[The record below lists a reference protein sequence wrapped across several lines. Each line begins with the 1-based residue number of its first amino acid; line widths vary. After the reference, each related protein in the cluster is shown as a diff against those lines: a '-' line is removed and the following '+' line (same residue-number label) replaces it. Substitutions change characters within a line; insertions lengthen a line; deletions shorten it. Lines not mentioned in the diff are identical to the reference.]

1 MNRETEKLLF
11 YRGLLFGLRLAGE
24 EEFLAEGAAFH
35 RAFGATMEFASSLFE
50 GVDAIRPVE
59 CEVDPIF
66 GVYPEAN
73 EMLLEGEQDTVL
85 SLANPD
91 LRRAKFEVD
100 VAEARAELQRL
111 PRPDLFEQLGRHF
124 KTALDKAA

>member
-24 EEFLAEGAAFH
+24 EEFLAEGSAFH
-35 RAFGATMEFASSLFE
+35 RAFGATMEFASRLFE
-50 GVDAIRPVE
+50 GVDAIQPVQ

-91 LRRAKFEVD
+91 LRRAKFEVN
-100 VAEARAELQRL
+100 VTEARAELQRL